1 MNSVLAKQLRHLFH
15 MQQDHC
21 ALTHTA
27 RYKFL
32 VRTPVC
38 KRNYQAQDVHFSIV
52 HVRVYYPD
60 LLFSC
65 GSKQFEAS
73 DFGCQ
78 NKLPLAVSHFTR
90 VNDGLKQACSFELPV
105 NTDGVVG
112 EKGDKPVSGATMNYL
127 LHYLG

>member
-1 MNSVLAKQLRHLFH
+1 MNSVLAEQLRHLIN

-32 VRTPVC
+32 VRTWVC
-38 KRNYQAQDVHFSIV
+38 KRSYQAQDMHFRIV
-52 HVRVYYPD
+52 YVSVYYPD

-65 GSKQFEAS
+65 SSKQLEAS

-78 NKLPLAVSHFTR
+78 NTLPLAVSHFIR
-90 VNDGLKQACSFELPV
+90 VNDGLKQTSSFELAI

-112 EKGDKPVSGATMNYL
+112 EKGDKSVLCLTINYL